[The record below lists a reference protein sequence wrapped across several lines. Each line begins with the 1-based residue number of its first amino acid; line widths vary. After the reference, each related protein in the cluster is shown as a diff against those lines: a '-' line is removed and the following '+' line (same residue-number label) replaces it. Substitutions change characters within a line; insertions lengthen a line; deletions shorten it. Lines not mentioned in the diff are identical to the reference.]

1 MSYGA
6 CALRGK
12 ALAAVILLLP
22 APVLAAPVSLVAFGD
37 SLTQGYG
44 LIEQDGFVPQLR
56 GWLADHGATARV
68 INAGVSG
75 DTTSG
80 GLARIDWTL
89 TDDVQGMILALGGND
104 VLRGT
109 DPGLIRANITGIL
122 QVAQAKGV
130 DVLLVGMQA
139 PGNFGPDY
147 SREFNAIWPDLAAE
161 FGAIYVRSFFEGLG
175 TDDPAQLRDLFQ
187 PDGIHPNADGVA
199 LIVQS
204 LGPHVIE
211 LIDRAQ

>member
-1 MSYGA
+1 M
-6 CALRGK
+6 
-12 ALAAVILLLP
+12 LLLP
-22 APVLAAPVSLVAFGD
+22 VPGFAAPVTLVAFGD

-89 TDDVQGMILALGGND
+89 TDDVDAMILTLGGND

-109 DPGLIRANITGIL
+109 DPGLVRANIRGIL
-122 QVAQAKGV
+122 QVAQVKGV
-130 DVLLVGMQA
+130 EVLLVGMQS
-139 PGNFGPDY
+139 PGNYGPDY
-147 SREFNAIWPDLAAE
+147 ARDFNAIWPELATE
-161 FGAIYVRSFFEGLG
+161 FNALYVTSFFEGLG

-199 LIVQS
+199 LIVDA
-204 LGPHVIE
+204 LGPHVLE
-211 LIDRAQ
+211 LLARLD